1 MPSPYPDYTPLK
13 YSALSRPAQK
23 RKASPALVAVS
34 PTKHKAAA
42 ALRPTAGPAWPGT
55 AGRQATKRSLTSL
68 QLGRAAEADKG
79 TGAFAGEPATGLC
92 AVILCQA

>member
-1 MPSPYPDYTPLK
+1 M
-13 YSALSRPAQK
+13 
-23 RKASPALVAVS
+23 KASSALVAMS
-34 PTKHKAAA
+34 PAKHESAA

-55 AGRQATKRSLTSL
+55 AGRQARKRSLTLL

-79 TGAFAGEPATGLC
+79 MGAFAGEPATGLC